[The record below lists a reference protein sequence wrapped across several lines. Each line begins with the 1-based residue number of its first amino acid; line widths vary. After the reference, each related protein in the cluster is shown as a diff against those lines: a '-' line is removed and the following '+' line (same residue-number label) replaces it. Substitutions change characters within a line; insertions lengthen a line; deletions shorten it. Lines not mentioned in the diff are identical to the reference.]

1 MRSLVSLN
9 GSEESNS
16 NGDPDCSDEE
26 GETGEL
32 GCTRGEGIPRGERTD
47 PTVLGTLLRYDILG
61 PCKIDINFGG
71 ERCFPLPH

>member
-1 MRSLVSLN
+1 MGQRRVILTVILIAAMKR
-9 GSEESNS
+9 EK
-16 NGDPDCSDEE
+16 P
-26 GETGEL
+26 GEL